1 VRRSLLSAR
10 VSEKKPTT
18 TTMTATTTTT
28 TTATTTTTT
37 TTCSGLLQINAPGKS
52 AAEIAR
58 LLNRDPTSVRSQLK
72 KLKCKKKSKPV
83 GRPASQNIVK
93 HA

>member
-1 VRRSLLSAR
+1 MRRSLLSAR
-10 VSEKKPTT
+10 VSEKNPTTTT

-37 TTCSGLLQINAPGKS
+37 TTTCFGLLQINAPGKS
-52 AAEIAR
+52 AAQSAR
-58 LLNRDPTSVRSQLK
+58 LLNRDPTSARRQLK

-83 GRPASQNIVK
+83 T
-93 HA
+93 HAGLHH